1 MPCRDGGPDINDV
14 RIPLDLDIVARNKRQ
29 QEKIDNL
36 TRLLCGLCNAL
47 ELRNDDVNNKILN
60 VTYTSE
66 YVLKRNVN
74 NVKGLALWWK
84 EHQVCDKERLAK
96 AKQSALAK
104 LTDDEKEAL
113 GL

>member
-36 TRLLCGLCNAL
+36 TRMLCGLCGVLDL
-47 ELRNDDVNNKILN
+47 EVDKNGRIKFDSDYTNTQLSINMNNI
-60 VTYTSE
+60 T
-66 YVLKRNVN
+66 
-74 NVKGLALWWK
+74 GLAKWWK
-84 EHQVCDKERLAK
+84 EHQQFDKQRLAK

-104 LTDDEKEAL
+104 LTDEEKEAL

>member
-36 TRLLCGLCNAL
+36 TRMLCSLCSTIGYHVGSHPSEAIVVGCNVLQIEKIPGL
-47 ELRNDDVNNKILN
+47 RK
-60 VTYTSE
+60 
-66 YVLKRNVN
+66 
-74 NVKGLALWWK
+74 WWT
-84 EHQVCDKERLAK
+84 EHQEFDKQRLAK

-113 GL
+113 GVK